1 MLKNPMRSRRC
12 IGFFAKHIGW
22 DYFTTRPSL
31 SIRVQATQCVKH
43 VPVPVFHRSRKM
55 KIEGDKGKMSFKF
68 FNLGLNLLIS
78 AKYCSL
84 IDLIIFYL
92 CTFASEKES
101 RSVMYEQDIQ
111 ETFFLMF
118 YAAVA
123 MLSLIACFYMLFC
136 RGNAFAIDI
145 TPPARL
151 RRWAATFFAA
161 LALCHL
167 WYMPMYFLSSSDDVM
182 LGYLIAGLLDCL
194 TIIPLTIVVLITML
208 QDRKRP
214 LWSVWAIMAPLV
226 LGLAWCIVSR
236 SDDLLPVLY
245 AYFLLMC
252 VGLII
257 YMIRA
262 IRQYGRWLC
271 NNYADLEHKEV
282 WQSFVVFAII
292 LLGYAIYLLDI
303 GELLYEYVMEVIN
316 IVLICYLLWRVETL
330 SDLSIAES
338 DAEEETDTTE
348 KVEDN
353 DLSIRN
359 RSTSASLLAKNIGPL
374 LKQHCEEPQLYLQHD
389 ISAMQL
395 AKLIGTNRL
404 YLSKHFASQGITY
417 STYINGLRIQHFIN
431 LYHEAVATHQPI
443 TVRQLAHKSGFHS
456 YSTFN
461 AAFKQSMGMTA
472 SEWMSSES

>member
-1 MLKNPMRSRRC
+1 MDEQILEYIYYMVY
-12 IGFFAKHIGW
+12 GG
-22 DYFTTRPSL
+22 
-31 SIRVQATQCVKH
+31 
-43 VPVPVFHRSRKM
+43 
-55 KIEGDKGKMSFKF
+55 
-68 FNLGLNLLIS
+68 
-78 AKYCSL
+78 
-84 IDLIIFYL
+84 
-92 CTFASEKES
+92 
-101 RSVMYEQDIQ
+101 VM
-111 ETFFLMF
+111 
-118 YAAVA
+118 V
-123 MLSLIACFYMLFC
+123 LSLIASCYMLF
-136 RGNAFAIDI
+136 RRANAIAPDI
-145 TPPARL
+145 TSPVRL
-151 RRWAATFFAA
+151 RRWAAAFLAA

-214 LWSVWAIMAPLV
+214 LWPVWAIMAPLV

-359 RSTSASLLAKNIGPL
+359 RSTSAALLAKNIGPL
-374 LKQHCEEPQLYLQHD
+374 LKQHCEEPQLYLQYD
-389 ISAMQL
+389 ISISQL
-395 AKLIGTNRL
+395 ASLIGINRS
-404 YLSKHFASQGITY
+404 YLSKHFALQGITY
-417 STYINGLRIQHFIN
+417 NAYINGLRIQHFIK
-431 LYHEAVATHQPI
+431 LYHEAAATHQPV
-443 TVRQLAHKSGFHS
+443 TAQQLAYLSGFRN
-456 YSTFN
+456 YNTFS
-461 AAFKQSMGMTA
+461 AAFKQMKGMTA
-472 SEWMSSES
+472 TEWMQHVKS

>member
-1 MLKNPMRSRRC
+1 MDEQILEYIYYMVY
-12 IGFFAKHIGW
+12 GG
-22 DYFTTRPSL
+22 
-31 SIRVQATQCVKH
+31 
-43 VPVPVFHRSRKM
+43 
-55 KIEGDKGKMSFKF
+55 
-68 FNLGLNLLIS
+68 
-78 AKYCSL
+78 
-84 IDLIIFYL
+84 
-92 CTFASEKES
+92 
-101 RSVMYEQDIQ
+101 VM
-111 ETFFLMF
+111 
-118 YAAVA
+118 V
-123 MLSLIACFYMLFC
+123 LSLIASCYMLF
-136 RGNAFAIDI
+136 RRANAIAPDI
-145 TPPARL
+145 TSPVRL
-151 RRWAATFFAA
+151 RRWAAAFLAA

-182 LGYLIAGLLDCL
+182 LGYLIAGLLDSL

-214 LWSVWAIMAPLV
+214 LWPVWVIMAPLV

-245 AYFLLMC
+245 AYFLLMW

-262 IRQYGRWLC
+262 IRQYRCWLRD
-271 NNYADLEHKEV
+271 NYADLEHKEV

-359 RSTSASLLAKNIGPL
+359 RSTSAALLAKNIGPL
-374 LKQHCEEPQLYLQHD
+374 LKQHCEEPQLYLQYD
-389 ISAMQL
+389 ISISQL
-395 AKLIGTNRL
+395 ASLIGINRS
-404 YLSKHFASQGITY
+404 YLSKHFALQGITY
-417 STYINGLRIQHFIN
+417 NAYINGLRIQHFIK
-431 LYHEAVATHQPI
+431 LYHEAAATHQPV
-443 TVRQLAHKSGFHS
+443 TAQQLAYLSGFRN
-456 YSTFN
+456 YNTFS
-461 AAFKQSMGMTA
+461 AAFKQMKGMTA
-472 SEWMSSES
+472 TEWMQHVKS